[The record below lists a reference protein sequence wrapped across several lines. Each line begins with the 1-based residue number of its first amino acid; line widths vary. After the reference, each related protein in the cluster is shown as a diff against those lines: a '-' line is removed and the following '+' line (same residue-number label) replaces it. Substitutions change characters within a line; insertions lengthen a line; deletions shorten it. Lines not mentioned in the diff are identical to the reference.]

1 MGPTPVPII
10 RSLRRLR
17 RLLTA
22 WFTAVLLAALAAV
35 VVAVASGAAPQY
47 GPGSGLTGFVAV
59 LGGLVVAVFAAA
71 AWSLLG
77 YLLAPVTRSLRAQES
92 FLGAAAHDLRTPLAT
107 LAVLLNTARHG
118 GAENEQALDRAA
130 RLAARSGNIVDDLL
144 LRARLAAGTRSVEL
158 QLARLDQLVEG
169 VLADLADSDPTVTE
183 EPAGSVTVTVDV
195 GLHRITLTAAPTVA
209 HLDAPLAER
218 AITNL
223 VQNALHH
230 GHLPDTPATV
240 RVTVIPAKDVVTVTV
255 SDNGPGLRP
264 AELRAGLGLSLVR
277 WVARV
282 HGGALL
288 LGTGPAPG
296 TRIQLA
302 FPSRRANQLDTTRQ
316 HQGGGGKTPGCL

>member
-77 YLLAPVTRSLRAQES
+77 YLLAPVTRSLQAQES

-107 LAVLLNTARHG
+107 LTVLLNTARHG
-118 GAENEQALDRAA
+118 GAEDEQALDRAA
-130 RLAARSGNIVDDLL
+130 RLAAHSGNIVDDLL

-158 QLARLDQLVEG
+158 QPARLDQLVEG
-169 VLADLADSDPTVTE
+169 VLAHLADSDPTVTE
-183 EPAGSVTVTVDV
+183 EAGSVTVTVDV
-195 GLHRITLTAAPTVA
+195 GLHRIILTAAPTVA

-230 GHLPDTPATV
+230 GHPPDTPATV
-240 RVTVIPAKDVVTVTV
+240 RVTVIADKDVVTVTV

-264 AELRAGLGLSLVR
+264 TELRAGLGLSLVR

-302 FPSRRANQLDTTRQ
+302 FPARRANQLGTTRQ
-316 HQGGGGKTPGCL
+316 HKGGGGKTPSCL